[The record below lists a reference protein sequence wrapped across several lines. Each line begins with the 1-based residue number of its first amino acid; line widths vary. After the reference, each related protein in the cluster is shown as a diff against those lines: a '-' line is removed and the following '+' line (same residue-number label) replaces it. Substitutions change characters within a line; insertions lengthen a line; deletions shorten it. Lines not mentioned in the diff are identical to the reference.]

1 MSGKLLLSG
10 LAFTIPI
17 AVMGFFIVRGTQY
30 DIEFNTKELRGTA
43 YMSPLVDLLVDVPSF
58 GRNLATGNPNQS
70 IADRIEAS
78 FELLVSVQ
86 EEYGQ
91 QLDVTPEGLGLRG
104 RERLDPALL
113 NQDWQEAFQ
122 AGTAGMERLDRLV
135 QDLRELVVHIGDTS
149 NLILDPDLDSYYLMD
164 VSLLSFHDAIMRLQ
178 AELNRVVGQDSLAV
192 QGNLTDPVVRMD
204 QQAGELFRTIFQT
217 FDKARIEA
225 SSLTALQE
233 DGNFLGQAPTL
244 QEKLPTALGSFLAT
258 SRSLA
263 DFSGDTSSYQRLLEE
278 ALTAGADYWDAVTT
292 ELAVLLEIRIENY
305 QKSLWMSLAAVAVA
319 VILAY
324 LVVIAVARNIHGQ
337 IKELRSHVSTMAAKD
352 LRSSMADTSRDEL
365 GQTAG
370 DLVGL
375 ANELNRSI
383 GKFRVLVRTLD
394 SSSGAMA
401 SSSGS
406 IKDGSQPSRT
416 QYSR

>member
-337 IKELRSHVSTMAAKD
+337 IKELRKIGRAHV
-352 LRSSMADTSRDEL
+352 
-365 GQTAG
+365 
-370 DLVGL
+370 
-375 ANELNRSI
+375 
-383 GKFRVLVRTLD
+383 
-394 SSSGAMA
+394 
-401 SSSGS
+401 
-406 IKDGSQPSRT
+406 
-416 QYSR
+416 